1 MRQFTVLEKPC
12 RAKPSQA
19 ATIHPRLVPNSCG
32 PLQGGGQPGTGATTP
47 AVSTGSTDRPDF
59 ALVVS
64 QIHIL
69 PSASSIGYTVSFY
82 AKLGEP
88 DGWCPEAYGHVR
100 GIARLPESTGTQAQ
114 RAWQAAVV
122 RRLRWQG
129 VKLLPGTDADAYE
142 RTWGRLWSLVWKT
155 PILRYLVLN

>member
-1 MRQFTVLEKPC
+1 MRQFTVVKKPD
-12 RAKPSQA
+12 RAESSQA
-19 ATIHPRLVPNSCG
+19 ATIYPRLVPSSCG
-32 PLQGGGQPGTGATTP
+32 PLQGGGQPGTGASTS
-47 AVSTGSTDRPDF
+47 AVWAGSTDRQDF
-59 ALVVS
+59 SLVVS

-82 AKLGEP
+82 AKRGEP
-88 DGWCPEAYGHVR
+88 DGWCPEAYGHIR

-122 RRLRWQG
+122 RRLHWQG
-129 VKLLPGTDADAYE
+129 VKLLPGRDADAYE

-155 PILRYLVLN
+155 PILRYLILS

>member
-1 MRQFTVLEKPC
+1 M
-12 RAKPSQA
+12 S
-19 ATIHPRLVPNSCG
+19 
-32 PLQGGGQPGTGATTP
+32 
-47 AVSTGSTDRPDF
+47 AVSTGSTDRQDF
-59 ALVVS
+59 PLVFS
-64 QIHIL
+64 QVHIL

-88 DGWCPEAYGHVR
+88 DGWCPEAYGHIR

-129 VKLLPGTDADAYE
+129 VELLPGADADAYE
-142 RTWGRLWSLVWKT
+142 RIWGRLWALVWKT
-155 PILRYLVLN
+155 PILRYLVFN